1 MMERKEMNVR
11 IGERVKISREAAGLT
26 QEKLAEYI
34 DVSVQYISDLE
45 RGVVGSSVKTMI
57 KLCNVLKVSSDY
69 ILLGKE
75 TPDTIPSDITN
86 RMNRLDTA
94 QQKILQDM
102 INLTIRAFST
112 Q

>member
-1 MMERKEMNVR
+1 MKERKEMNVR

-69 ILLGKE
+69 SLRIIKL
-75 TPDTIPSDITN
+75 